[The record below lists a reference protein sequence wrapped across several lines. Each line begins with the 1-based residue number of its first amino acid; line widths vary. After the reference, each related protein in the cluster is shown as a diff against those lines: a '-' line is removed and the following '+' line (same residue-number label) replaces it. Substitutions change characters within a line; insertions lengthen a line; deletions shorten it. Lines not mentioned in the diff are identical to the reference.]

1 VEDDEFKQKEGFKM
15 KNKMQLLCVI
25 TAVVLY
31 VSGLSMLVMHVSDT
45 LWTVTVQLDEI
56 VEGMEPLL

>member
-1 VEDDEFKQKEGFKM
+1 
-15 KNKMQLLCVI
+15 MQLLCVI

-56 VEGMEPLL
+56 VDGMEPLL